1 MIAAE
6 VEMLT
11 FYFPTGEGAKIV
23 MIHTG
28 PMEEWCDANLGLK
41 ASVCGQVS
49 DNLPWAC
56 SYSHGVTTWHFAR
69 EELATMFK
77 LRWS

>member
-6 VEMLT
+6 VEMQT
-11 FYFPTGEGAKIV
+11 FYFPTGEGAKIF

-28 PMEEWCDANLGLK
+28 PMEEWCDANIGLK
-41 ASVCGQVS
+41 AAVCGQVS
-49 DNLPWAC
+49 DDYPWTC
-56 SYSHGVTTWHFAR
+56 SYSYGVTTWHFAR